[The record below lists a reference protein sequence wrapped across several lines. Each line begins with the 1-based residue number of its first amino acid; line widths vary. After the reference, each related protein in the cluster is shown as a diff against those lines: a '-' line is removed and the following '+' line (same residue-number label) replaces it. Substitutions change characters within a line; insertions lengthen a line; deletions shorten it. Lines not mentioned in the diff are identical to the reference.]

1 MFAWTSSPHSEN
13 FLPGI
18 FTGFPVPASCVP
30 AISGICRAGENLRH
44 ISCQASGE
52 QARQAHDYVA
62 GTLRDHSTIG
72 AMRGPLL
79 LSTLLLLGA
88 LAPAAAQTT
97 TPAETARAMLRQ
109 YQEDPARIDR
119 ARDLLEAH
127 VARGGVADVPTLLA
141 LARAWFLF
149 GEERAKT
156 VADKIAAYARARD
169 YAKRATE
176 LAPNNADAHLWHAI
190 TLGTWSQAKGLL
202 SSALALRD
210 LRKEVDIV
218 LRLDPNNIEAHI
230 MAGSIARELPV
241 VLGGSAKEAEE
252 HFKTAQRLDP
262 KLTGVR
268 IELAQLYINTGRFPE
283 ARQQLQSV
291 LAERAPTDRPR
302 WTLKETPR
310 ARQMLESIRDKK

>member
-1 MFAWTSSPHSEN
+1 
-13 FLPGI
+13 
-18 FTGFPVPASCVP
+18 
-30 AISGICRAGENLRH
+30 
-44 ISCQASGE
+44 
-52 QARQAHDYVA
+52 
-62 GTLRDHSTIG
+62 
-72 AMRGPLL
+72 MRGPLL
-79 LSTLLLLGA
+79 LTTLLLLGD

-109 YQEDPARIDR
+109 YQDDPARIDR
-119 ARDLLEAH
+119 ARDLLEVH
-127 VARGGVADVPTLLA
+127 VARGGTADVPTLLA

-169 YAKRATE
+169 YARRATE
-176 LAPNNADAHLWHAI
+176 LAPNSADAHLWHAI

-241 VLGGSAKEAEE
+241 LLGGDVKEAEE
-252 HFKTAQRLDP
+252 HFQTAQRLDP
-262 KLTGVR
+262 RLTGAR
-268 IELAQLYINTGRFPE
+268 IELAQLYINVGRFPE

-302 WTLKETPR
+302 WTLKEVPR
-310 ARQMLESIRDKK
+310 ARQMLDSIRDKK

>member
-1 MFAWTSSPHSEN
+1 
-13 FLPGI
+13 
-18 FTGFPVPASCVP
+18 
-30 AISGICRAGENLRH
+30 
-44 ISCQASGE
+44 
-52 QARQAHDYVA
+52 
-62 GTLRDHSTIG
+62 
-72 AMRGPLL
+72 MRRPLFSL
-79 LSTLLLLGA
+79 ALVVLLGGV
-88 LAPAAAQTT
+88 APAAAQTS

-109 YQEDPARIDR
+109 YQEEPARIDR

-127 VARGGVADVPTLLA
+127 VARGGAADVPTLLA

-149 GEERAKT
+149 GEERATT
-156 VADKIAAYARARD
+156 VDDKVAAYARARD
-169 YAKRATE
+169 YARRATE
-176 LAPNNADAHLWHAI
+176 LAPNSADAHLWHAI

-241 VLGGSAKEAEE
+241 VLGGSAKEAEQ

-268 IELAQLYINTGRFPE
+268 IELAQLYINTGRHAE

-302 WTLKETPR
+302 WTLKEVPR
-310 ARQMLESIRDKK
+310 ARQMLESIRDKQ

>member
-1 MFAWTSSPHSEN
+1 MIISPSRETGAVRQDPAYTPSLAH
-13 FLPGI
+13 FLPH
-18 FTGFPVPASCVP
+18 PA
-30 AISGICRAGENLRH
+30 GGGQYDR
-44 ISCQASGE
+44 
-52 QARQAHDYVA
+52 
-62 GTLRDHSTIG
+62 T
-72 AMRGPLL
+72 MRRPLFL
-79 LSTLLLLGA
+79 ATLLLLGG
-88 LAPAAAQTT
+88 LAPATAQTA

-109 YQEDPARIDR
+109 YQDDPARIDR

-127 VARGGVADVPTLLA
+127 LARGGAADVPTLLA

-156 VADKIAAYARARD
+156 DDDKVAAYARARD
-169 YAKRATE
+169 YAKRAIE
-176 LAPNNADAHLWHAI
+176 LAPNDADAHLWHAI

-202 SSALALRD
+202 RSTLALRD
-210 LRKEVDIV
+210 LRREVDIV

-241 VLGGSAKEAEE
+241 LLGGDAKEAEE

-268 IELAQLYINTGRFPE
+268 IELAQLYINMGRYAE

-302 WTLKETPR
+302 WTLKEAPR

>member
-1 MFAWTSSPHSEN
+1 
-13 FLPGI
+13 
-18 FTGFPVPASCVP
+18 
-30 AISGICRAGENLRH
+30 
-44 ISCQASGE
+44 
-52 QARQAHDYVA
+52 
-62 GTLRDHSTIG
+62 
-72 AMRGPLL
+72 MRRPLL
-79 LSTLLLLGA
+79 LATVLLLGG
-88 LAPAAAQTT
+88 LAPAAAQTA

-109 YQEDPARIDR
+109 YQDEPARIDR

-127 VARGGVADVPTLLA
+127 VAGGGTADVPTLLA
-141 LARAWFLF
+141 LARVWFLF

-156 VADKIAAYARARD
+156 EADKIGAYGQARD

-176 LAPNNADAHLWHAI
+176 LAPNNADAHLWYAI

-202 SSALALRD
+202 GSALALRN

-218 LRLDPNNIEAHI
+218 LRLDPNNTEAHI

-241 VLGGSAKEAEE
+241 LLGGDPKEAEE

-268 IELAQLYINTGRFPE
+268 LELAQLYINMGRYAE
-283 ARQQLQSV
+283 ARQQLQAV
-291 LAERAPTDRPR
+291 LADRTPTDRPR
-302 WTLKETPR
+302 WTLKEVPR

>member
-1 MFAWTSSPHSEN
+1 
-13 FLPGI
+13 
-18 FTGFPVPASCVP
+18 
-30 AISGICRAGENLRH
+30 
-44 ISCQASGE
+44 
-52 QARQAHDYVA
+52 
-62 GTLRDHSTIG
+62 
-72 AMRGPLL
+72 MRRPLL
-79 LSTLLLLGA
+79 LLALLLLGGV
-88 LAPAAAQTT
+88 APAAGQTAS
-97 TPAETARAMLRQ
+97 PAETARAMLRQ

-127 VARGGVADVPTLLA
+127 VARGGAADLPTLLA

-149 GEERAKT
+149 GEERARSED
-156 VADKIAAYARARD
+156 DKIAAYARARD

-176 LAPNNADAHLWHAI
+176 LAPKDPDAHLWYAI
-190 TLGTWSQAKGLL
+190 TLGSWSQAKGLL
-202 SSALALRD
+202 RSALGLRE

-241 VLGGSAKEAEE
+241 VLGGSAREAEE

-262 KLTGVR
+262 RLTGVR
-268 IELAQLYINTGRFPE
+268 IELAQLYINTGRYTE

-302 WTLKETPR
+302 WTLKEVPR

>member
-1 MFAWTSSPHSEN
+1 MH
-13 FLPGI
+13 
-18 FTGFPVPASCVP
+18 
-30 AISGICRAGENLRH
+30 R
-44 ISCQASGE
+44 
-52 QARQAHDYVA
+52 
-62 GTLRDHSTIG
+62 
-72 AMRGPLL
+72 PLL
-79 LSTLLLLGA
+79 LTSLLLLGG
-88 LAPAAAQTT
+88 LAPAAAQSP
-97 TPAETARAMLRQ
+97 TPAETARTMLRQ

-127 VARGGVADVPTLLA
+127 VARGGAADLPTLLA

-149 GEERAKT
+149 GEERAKS
-156 VADKIAAYARARD
+156 VDDKVAAYARARD

-176 LAPNNADAHLWHAI
+176 LAPKDADAHLWYAI

-218 LRLDPNNIEAHI
+218 LRLDPDNIEAHI

-241 VLGGSAKEAEE
+241 VLGGSARESEQ

-262 KLTGVR
+262 RLTGVR
-268 IELAQLYINTGRFPE
+268 LELAQLYINTGRYQD
-283 ARQQLQSV
+283 ARQQLQSL

-302 WTLKETPR
+302 WTLREVPR